1 MIRVYGD
8 LQFSV
13 QDIKN
18 LGERFVINFYTTAKS
33 HAIRKTDAD
42 IVDGVIKLNK
52 SELSNIG
59 RGVLQYEVNNIT
71 EDADYDD
78 GSYDST
84 YTATTNYFI
93 ISDIVIEEDDV
104 ILITK
109 VTEDLRDLIEKDITS
124 LTIPDGTTS
133 IGDYIFWN
141 CPNLTEVKIP
151 DTVKSIGSY
160 SFYRC
165 SALKEVKIPE
175 TVTSIGSYSFYR
187 CEALKEVKIPDTVA
201 TIGGQ
206 AFYDCWSISKVTI
219 GSGVTSIQDW
229 AFKHCFA
236 LNSITILA
244 TTPPTLGSSAF
255 DDTNDCPIYVPAA
268 SVNSYK
274 NASNWIEYADRIFG
288 ITE

>member
-8 LQFSV
+8 LKFSV

-33 HAIRKTDAD
+33 HAIRITDAD

-52 SELSNIG
+52 SELENIG

-71 EDADYDD
+71 ADADYDD

-104 ILITK
+104 IIITK
-109 VTEDLRDLIEKDITS
+109 VTEDLIDLIEGDITS
-124 LTIPDGTTS
+124 LTIPEGTTK
-133 IGDYIFWN
+133 IRDYICWN
-141 CPNLTEVKIP
+141 CPNLMEVKIP

-165 SALKEVKIPE
+165 EALKEVKIPE

-187 CEALKEVKIPDTVA
+187 CEALKEVIIPDSVII
-201 TIGGQ
+201 IGSD

-219 GSGVTSIQDW
+219 GSGVTEINTY

-236 LNSITILA
+236 LTSITILA
-244 TTPPTLGSSAF
+244 TTPPTLGFDAF
-255 DDTNDCPIYVPAA
+255 NSTNDCPIYVPAA
-268 SVNSYK
+268 SLDAYK
-274 NASNWIEYADRIFG
+274 TASNWIEYVDRIFA

>member
-42 IVDGVIKLNK
+42 IVDGVIKLNS
-52 SELSNIG
+52 SELENIG
-59 RGVLQYEVNNIT
+59 RGVLQYELNNIT
-71 EDADYDD
+71 ADADYDD

-109 VTEDLRDLIEKDITS
+109 VTEDLINLIERDITS
-124 LTIPDGTTS
+124 LTIPDGTTT
-133 IGDYIFWN
+133 IGDYICWN
-141 CPNLTEVKIP
+141 CPTLVEVKIP
-151 DTVKSIGSY
+151 NTVK
-160 SFYRC
+160 
-165 SALKEVKIPE
+165 
-175 TVTSIGSYSFYR
+175 SIGSYSFYR
-187 CEALKEVKIPDTVA
+187 CEALKEVKIPDTVTSIGDYSFYRCEA
-201 TIGGQ
+201 LKEVIIPDSVITIGGD
-206 AFYDCWSISKVTI
+206 AFYDCWSISNVTI
-219 GSGVTSIQDW
+219 GSGVTEINTY

-244 TTPPTLGSSAF
+244 TTPPTLGFDAF
-255 DDTNDCPIYVPAA
+255 NSTNDCPIYVPAA
-268 SVNSYK
+268 SLDAYK
-274 NASNWIEYADRIFG
+274 TASNWIEYVDRIFA

>member
-1 MIRVYGD
+1 MIRVHGD
-8 LQFSV
+8 LNFSA

-42 IVDGVIKLNK
+42 IVDGLIKINK
-52 SELSNIG
+52 SELENIG
-59 RGVLQYEVNNIT
+59 RGVLQYELNNIT
-71 EDADYDD
+71 ADADYDD

-124 LTIPDGTTS
+124 LTIPDGTTT

-165 SALKEVKIPE
+165 EALKEVKIPD
-175 TVTSIGSYSFYR
+175 TVKSIGSDAFYR
-187 CEALKEVKIPDTVA
+187 CEALTEVKIPDTVA

-219 GSGVTSIQDW
+219 GSGVISIQDW

-236 LNSITILA
+236 LNSITIKA

-255 DDTNDCPIYVPAA
+255 DDTNNCPIYVPAE

-274 NASNWIEYADRIFG
+274 NASNWIEYADRIFA

>member
-8 LQFSV
+8 LKFSV
-13 QDIKN
+13 EDIKN

-52 SELSNIG
+52 SELENIG

-71 EDADYDD
+71 ADADYDD

-104 ILITK
+104 IIITK

-124 LTIPDGTTS
+124 LTIPEGTTT
-133 IGDYIFWN
+133 IGDYICWN
-141 CPNLTEVKIP
+141 CPNLVEVKIP
-151 DTVKSIGSY
+151 DTVK
-160 SFYRC
+160 
-165 SALKEVKIPE
+165 
-175 TVTSIGSYSFYR
+175 SIGSYSFYR
-187 CEALKEVKIPDTVA
+187 CEALKEVKIPDAVI
-201 TIGGQ
+201 TIGGD

-219 GSGVTSIQDW
+219 GSGVTEINTY

-236 LNSITILA
+236 LNSITITA
-244 TTPPTLGSSAF
+244 TTPPTLGFDAF
-255 DDTNDCPIYVPAA
+255 NSTNDCPIYVPAA
-268 SVNSYK
+268 SLDAYK
-274 NASNWIEYADRIFG
+274 TASNWIEYVDRIFA

>member
-1 MIRVYGD
+1 MIRVHGD
-8 LQFSV
+8 LNFSA

-42 IVDGVIKLNK
+42 IVDGLIKINK
-52 SELSNIG
+52 SELENIG

-71 EDADYDD
+71 ADADYDD

-109 VTEDLRDLIEKDITS
+109 VTEDLRDLIEQDITS
-124 LTIPDGTTS
+124 LTIPDGTTT

-151 DTVKSIGSY
+151 DTVKSIGSD
-160 SFYRC
+160 
-165 SALKEVKIPE
+165 A
-175 TVTSIGSYSFYR
+175 FYR
-187 CEALKEVKIPDTVA
+187 CEALTEVKIPDTVA

-219 GSGVTSIQDW
+219 GSGVISIQDW

-236 LNSITILA
+236 LNSITIKA

-255 DDTNDCPIYVPAA
+255 DDTNNCPIYVPAE

-274 NASNWIEYADRIFG
+274 NASNWIEYADRLQAIG
-288 ITE
+288 GGGPIIN